1 MRARLSLLLVVVG
14 LVVPALTAVSASAA
28 IPDRTDGL
36 GGPGSSWHRTQG
48 RVPRSPVT
56 DDFTI
61 LGHVRLPG
69 TSPDADVFFY
79 DHGGAGKFAYVGT
92 WSGPCSANGVKIVD
106 VTDPANPTIAAF
118 AVPGPGV
125 STEDM
130 VVERIGARDILA
142 VGVQVCGEGGRPGVA
157 LFDVTDPTR
166 PTQLSFSHTPLFG
179 VHELDLVVRPDGRA
193 LALLAVPFVEFGT
206 TYFGSGHGGDFRI
219 VEVTDPENP
228 VKLASWGILADST
241 LPRFDG
247 SGELASQ
254 FQGNGDFAASYDHS
268 VRAADDGMTAYASF
282 WDAGVL
288 KFDIS
293 DPAAPVLF
301 GRTTYGRFDEGNAH
315 SLAVYE
321 VGGER
326 YLLQNDE
333 DAGPLSA
340 VIVTSSATG
349 IEEFSGLDEPWMPT
363 VLSESGPLTGS
374 VFDAGDGCEATDFTG
389 AAGKI
394 ALVDTV
400 DPYYEGIV
408 EGWDPPC
415 RIGRQVNL
423 ASDAGVAAFLSN
435 LVGPDSAWPFPFRT
449 PGRAGSFPA
458 VQISDVDGLAADV
471 RAALP
476 GGDVTIT
483 LNPDDADV
491 RLPARVPGE
500 RRERCRRRRSA
511 RVRPGG
517 LVRGP
522 PARVGGAG
530 TAARRLGDPQHRGE
544 RRSRLLCL
552 VQQWHRGSGPRRSR
566 RPGARRAV
574 CAPRERCA
582 VRHVR
587 GRSLPDRV
595 GSGHRPGYG
604 HHLRERHA
612 QRAVDRAAH
621 WGRGSLALARP
632 DSSAVSAA
640 SVTRSSRSRSARS
653 ASARSSRRT
662 ISTRSTQLRVDGQ
675 PRALCNEHCKR
686 GGGLR
691 KGGYRVRNGAAFRV
705 RPCFE
710 GPDPQGGGGGV
721 SGPTEP
727 KTSRGGRRLGSL

>member
-219 VEVTDPENP
+219 IEVTDPENP
-228 VKLASWGILADST
+228 VKLASWRILADST

-483 LNPDDADV
+483 LTPTTPTFGFLRVYQESVVSDADGDGV
-491 RLPARVPGE
+491 FEFAQVGSFAGLPHVSGE
-500 RRERCRRRRSA
+500 LE
-511 RVRPGG
+511 
-517 LVRGP
+517 P
-522 PARVGGAG
+522 P
-530 TAARRLGDPQHRGE
+530 LGDWGIHNTEVSGDRAYSAWYSNGIVALDLADPAAPA
-544 RRSRLLCL
+544 L
-552 VQQWHRGSGPRRSR
+552 VGQFVPRAS
-566 RPGARRAV
+566 GARSGTFGDDPFPIVWGVAIDPATGIIYV
-574 CAPRERCA
+574 SDM
-582 VRHVR
+582 
-587 GRSLPDRV
+587 RSGLWIVQPTGD
-595 GSGHRPGYG
+595 
-604 HHLRERHA
+604 A
-612 QRAVDRAAH
+612 
-621 WGRGSLALARP
+621 
-632 DSSAVSAA
+632 AA
-640 SVTRSSRSRSARS
+640 S
-653 ASARSSRRT
+653 
-662 ISTRSTQLRVDGQ
+662 
-675 PRALCNEHCKR
+675 P
-686 GGGLR
+686 
-691 KGGYRVRNGAAFRV
+691 
-705 RPCFE
+705 
-710 GPDPQGGGGGV
+710 
-721 SGPTEP
+721 
-727 KTSRGGRRLGSL
+727 